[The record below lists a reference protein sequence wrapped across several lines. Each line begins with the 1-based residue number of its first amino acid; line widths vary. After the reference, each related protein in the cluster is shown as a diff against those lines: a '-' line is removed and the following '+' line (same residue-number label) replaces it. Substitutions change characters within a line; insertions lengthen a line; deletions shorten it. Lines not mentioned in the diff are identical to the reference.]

1 MPEYDIGT
9 RASLETIAF
18 VDVFRALGEKTK
30 DHSRLRKYIFSEIDS
45 GRGKVRLDDLNE
57 FIASALKQKYGDEE
71 GQEIF
76 ELFSPCY
83 RHAYES
89 AKLLKRNRV
98 KQSISTYDQ
107 DEDDNISFTEFRIF
121 TVFLCIYAAMFDIFS
136 MILVQNEADW
146 DAYICEEGEEG
157 QQREEE
163 IRNKEQQ
170 QKQQRFHDNDIQ
182 MTLEEFLHRYESA
195 RSHGFSISTDL
206 STGNKATAL
215 FNRIDTDKRGY
226 IYFSEWIE
234 YIKKDETRRK
244 TNLGALLCG
253 KIKPSIT
260 AVPTNVSKPSS
271 APTLSIQHPPKLPS
285 GRRPFSPKRVF
296 HTYASTR
303 RMQIGYDKIKNIL
316 SRRASSSK
324 GSRKK

>member
-45 GRGKVRLDDLNE
+45 GKGKVRLDDLNK
-57 FIASALKQKYGDEE
+57 FIATALEQKYGDEE

-83 RHAYES
+83 RYAYDS

-98 KQSISTYDQ
+98 KQPTTAYTYDQ
-107 DEDDNISFTEFRIF
+107 DDDDNISFTEFRIF
-121 TVFLCIYAAMFDIFS
+121 TVFLCVYAAMFDIFS
-136 MILVQNEADW
+136 MILVKNEADW
-146 DAYICEEGEEG
+146 EEFISDEDEEEGREGEE
-157 QQREEE
+157 EL
-163 IRNKEQQ
+163 RNKEQ
-170 QKQQRFHDNDIQ
+170 KPKRFHDNDIQ

-195 RSHGFSISTDL
+195 RSHGFAISTDL
-206 STGNKATAL
+206 STGSKAIAL
-215 FNRIDTDKRGY
+215 FNRIDSRERGY
-226 IYFSEWIE
+226 IYFSEWID

-260 AVPTNVSKPSS
+260 TVPTNTSKSRLDKTDEDTPKIPS
-271 APTLSIQHPPKLPS
+271 K
-285 GRRPFSPKRVF
+285 RPFSQQRVF

-303 RMQIGYDKIKNIL
+303 RMQIGYEKIKNIL
-316 SRRASSSK
+316 ARRASSSQ
-324 GSRKK
+324 GLRKK